1 VAGRTDAAYCQNRPM
16 EPGDDTEAAA
26 AVPTGDVDAG
36 TDDLYPAEDAGLR
49 SVHDAVVMLAEG
61 LGEDT
66 RRLAAAPLEGAPEGG
81 TEPWVRVAR
90 RTEFA
95 TVGPGP
101 DGTVR
106 VGLAFPGEAPDD
118 DRLSPVTGF
127 GTATHRLDLPA
138 DCDEDDIRDL
148 EPLLEAAYLQNG

>member
-1 VAGRTDAAYCQNRPM
+1 M
-16 EPGDDTEAAA
+16 EPVDDTESAAA
-26 AVPTGDVDAG
+26 APTGEVGTGALDTGAVDST

-66 RRLAAAPLEGAPEGG
+66 RRVCVGSAEGVG
-81 TEPWVRVAR
+81 EPWVRVGR

-101 DGTVR
+101 ARTVR
-106 VGLAFPGEAPDD
+106 V
-118 DRLSPVTGF
+118 
-127 GTATHRLDLPA
+127 
-138 DCDEDDIRDL
+138 
-148 EPLLEAAYLQNG
+148 

>member
-1 VAGRTDAAYCQNRPM
+1 MEPVEDTEAAVPAPTGDPDTGTDALY
-16 EPGDDTEAAA
+16 PGDDT
-26 AVPTGDVDAG
+26 
-36 TDDLYPAEDAGLR
+36 GLR

-66 RRLAAAPLEGAPEGG
+66 HRVVASSVDGPG
-81 TEPWVRVAR
+81 EPWVRVAR

-106 VGLAFPGEAPDD
+106 VGLAFTGEPPVDG
-118 DRLSPVTGF
+118 RLSPARGF
-127 GTATHRLDLPA
+127 GAATHRLDLPA
-138 DCDEDDIRDL
+138 DCDEDDIRSV
-148 EPLLEAAYLQNG
+148 EPLLEAAYLQHG

>member
-1 VAGRTDAAYCQNRPM
+1 M
-16 EPGDDTEAAA
+16 EPVEDTEAAA
-26 AVPTGDVDAG
+26 AAPTGDVGTGPDDLDPG
-36 TDDLYPAEDAGLR
+36 TDGLYPADDTGLR

-66 RRLAAAPLEGAPEGG
+66 RRVAARSGEAVVDGAADDGAA
-81 TEPWVRVAR
+81 EPWVKVAR

-95 TVGPGP
+95 AVGPGP

-106 VGLAFPGEAPDD
+106 VGLVFAGEVPDD
-118 DRLSPVTGF
+118 ERLAPATGF
-127 GTATHRLDLPA
+127 GASTHHLDLPA
-138 DCDEDDIRDL
+138 DCDEDDIRAL